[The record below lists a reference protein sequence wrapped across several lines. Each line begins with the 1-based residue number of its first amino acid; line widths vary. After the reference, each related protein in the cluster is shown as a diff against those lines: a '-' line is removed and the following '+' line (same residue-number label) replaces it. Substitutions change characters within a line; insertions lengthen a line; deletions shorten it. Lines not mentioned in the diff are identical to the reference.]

1 MEREKVFAEL
11 DKEEN
16 RGLYVEFFMTKEPK
30 YTIDDFR
37 ITEREPGSTWHKAD
51 LMAFRVVYR
60 KDDYA
65 FTDGISIDSNIF
77 YFTYDGKKLGFLNR
91 PAVMTDFSQCYIN
104 ENNFDKKTEFFKEY
118 VKNFIPDLDFSRPL
132 TLKQIMRESEKT
144 LEKVFR
150 EHGFEV
156 FKDKMKSK
164 KAISKSKSTNR
175 NKKQFINE
183 ENLFL

>member
-1 MEREKVFAEL
+1 MEKEKVFAEL

-37 ITEREPGSTWHKAD
+37 ITEREPGSSRHKAD

-77 YFTYDGKKLGFLNR
+77 YFTYDGKKLSFLNR
-91 PAVMTDFSQCYIN
+91 PVVMTDFSQCYIN

-156 FKDKMKSK
+156 FKDKMKTK

-175 NKKQFINE
+175 NKKQFMNE
-183 ENLFL
+183 GNLSL